1 MKFNEFLKVCCKNKI
16 NGTAIKP
23 ANEIDLPIND
33 MSTIMAVS
41 ELIKNWKS
49 INDISDIPIE

>member
-1 MKFNEFLKVCCKNKI
+1 MCCKNKI

-23 ANEIDLPIND
+23 ANEIDFPIDD
-33 MSTIMAVS
+33 MSTIITVS

-49 INDISDIPIE
+49 INDMSDIPIE